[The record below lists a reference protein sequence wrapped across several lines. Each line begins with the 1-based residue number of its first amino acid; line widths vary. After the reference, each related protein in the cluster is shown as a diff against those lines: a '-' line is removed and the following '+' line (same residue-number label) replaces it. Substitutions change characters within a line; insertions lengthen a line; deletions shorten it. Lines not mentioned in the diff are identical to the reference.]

1 MHYLLCSN
9 RNDMAEHVFKSG
21 YSIEKIE
28 NDFRNA
34 DFFSGIEEGLREA
47 IAYERNS
54 ANARTFSRK
63 GAFQK

>member
-1 MHYLLCSN
+1 
-9 RNDMAEHVFKSG
+9 MAEHVFKSG